1 MLDTR
6 RTKQKQPHQ
15 VLTAK
20 GQEVLLSLPKIL
32 EKKALVSLFPVFIP
46 LQKKCWSNVHL
57 STTEQSTA
65 TQKTN
70 EISFEKTE
78 EKADR

>member
-20 GQEVLLSLPKIL
+20 GQEVLLSLPKIFR
-32 EKKALVSLFPVFIP
+32 KKGFGILFPCSF
-46 LQKKCWSNVHL
+46 LFRRNVGQMYTCRL
-57 STTEQSTA
+57 EQSTP